1 MKNIIRIVI
10 HLEFGYRLFVQE
22 TPLMQQTEKNKGI
35 KINRRNKLKMV
46 TCVLLS
52 QILRRETKI
61 AKKSTHSEWIFSS
74 LKLFIGFTVV
84 VIYLKCMIILWL
96 FGGFGLS
103 LVQLRAKNTSKSAVC
118 STSYEEMKGVRKRK
132 LWKFWKERE
141 KERGEREN
149 GKRKGICH

>member
-1 MKNIIRIVI
+1 MKNIIRFVI

-61 AKKSTHSEWIFSS
+61 AKKNLRTLSEYFP
-74 LKLFIGFTVV
+74 L
-84 VIYLKCMIILWL
+84 
-96 FGGFGLS
+96 
-103 LVQLRAKNTSKSAVC
+103 
-118 STSYEEMKGVRKRK
+118 
-132 LWKFWKERE
+132 
-141 KERGEREN
+141 
-149 GKRKGICH
+149 